1 MKVEVGVVFFPLS
14 TAESEREKYYVGILE
29 VIEQGSDRAG
39 AVAS

>member
-1 MKVEVGVVFFPLS
+1 MKVVVRIVFFPLS

-29 VIEQGSDRAG
+29 IIEQESDRTG